1 MDEGRNALRGM
12 RLSGV
17 ESDDLEQAFARIRQ
31 EVDGQ
36 QKINFH
42 LIVKGQARPLH
53 PLIRDEVYR
62 IGREAIIN
70 TFRHSQATSIEVE
83 LTYADR
89 GLQVVVR
96 DDGCGIDPEILRS
109 GREAHWGLSGMRER
123 ADRIA
128 AKFKIWSRPTGGTEV
143 ELSVPNHVAFRI
155 DSSRR
160 WLQWLAR
167 GSPRGAND
175 DARENER

>member
-1 MDEGRNALRGM
+1 
-12 RLSGV
+12 
-17 ESDDLEQAFARIRQ
+17 
-31 EVDGQ
+31 
-36 QKINFH
+36 
-42 LIVKGQARPLH
+42 LH

-83 LTYADR
+83 LTYTDR

-128 AKFKIWSRPTGGTEV
+128 AKFKIWSRSTGGTEV
-143 ELSVPNHVAFRI
+143 ELSVPNHVAFRP
-155 DSSRR
+155 DPSRR
-160 WLQWLAR
+160 WLRWLAR
-167 GSPRGAND
+167 GSRRGAND
-175 DARENER
+175 AARENER